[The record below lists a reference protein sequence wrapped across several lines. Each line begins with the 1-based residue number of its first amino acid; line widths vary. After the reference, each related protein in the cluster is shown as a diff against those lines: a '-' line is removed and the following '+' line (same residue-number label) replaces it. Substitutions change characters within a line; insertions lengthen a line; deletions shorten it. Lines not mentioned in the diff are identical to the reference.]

1 MAIMTTGISPFGT
14 KPSSKA
20 KAKEKDE
27 TAADAFSSLMN
38 AASMNGADRTDAVK
52 SGDGK
57 TDMSGVADINKT
69 DVKTN
74 AGEKKQPEKTMEE
87 KSVKDDAGTDTA
99 KGPDNTKV
107 EASEETKRVKTTET
121 DKTGET
127 DTDAVAD
134 GELVQ
139 DVISGLADIIKDLL
153 NIDDEEL
160 NKLLAETGYNIQD
173 LIVKSNLADFIL
185 QANGATSVD
194 ALINEDLN
202 NLLKTA
208 SSLLDNLMEK
218 FDISS
223 VDVEAFVAEA
233 DAVLV
238 GSEDESETFIQEDI
252 PVSENDGAKA
262 DADDMAGETRVTIH
276 THEDAEETKVTINT
290 RNDET
295 VQGTVNDSWQSNG
308 NSAGNENRP
317 NSQNAQ
323 TDIINNLNQAIDNI
337 ADADIVN
344 ALDSFTE
351 SVSEADIVRQI
362 IDEIKVNM
370 SKETTSLELQLNPEH
385 LGKVQISVS
394 TRNGIMQAQIVTEN
408 EAARHA
414 VEASMASLR
423 ETLDNQGLKVEAVEV
438 MVATYEFFGNGK
450 EQQESPKGRNADRAG
465 RTSGSFS
472 DEDIEDTEQLE
483 QEMMQAQG
491 NTVSYMA

>member
-1 MAIMTTGISPFGT
+1 MAITTTGISPFGT
-14 KPSSKA
+14 KPSPKA
-20 KAKEKDE
+20 KAREKDE

-38 AASMNGADRTDAVK
+38 AASMGGTDKTDAVK
-52 SGDGK
+52 SSDGK
-57 TDMSGVADINKT
+57 ADVSGVTDINKT

-74 AGEKKQPEKTMEE
+74 AGEKKEPEKAIE
-87 KSVKDDAGTDTA
+87 KESVKDNAGTDA
-99 KGPDNTKV
+99 AGEPVNTKV
-107 EASEETKRVKTTET
+107 AASEEAKGTNTDGTVET
-121 DKTGET
+121 DM
-127 DTDAVAD
+127 DVAAD
-134 GELVQ
+134 EEIVKDVLSELTEM
-139 DVISGLADIIKDLL
+139 IKDLL

-160 NKLLAETGYNIQD
+160 DKLLAETGYNIQD
-173 LIVKSNLADFIL
+173 LMLKSNLTDFIL
-185 QANGATSVD
+185 QASDATSVD

-208 SSLLDNLMEK
+208 SGLLDNLMEK

-233 DAVLV
+233 DAVLA
-238 GSEDESETFIQEDI
+238 GSEDETKTFVQEDI
-252 PVSENDGAKA
+252 PVSENDGIKA
-262 DADDMAGETRVTIH
+262 GEAAHEEKGVISTHEDMEETRVTIH
-276 THEDAEETKVTINT
+276 TEG
-290 RNDET
+290 DET
-295 VQGTVNDSWQSNG
+295 VRSAVTEASQSNG
-308 NSAGNENRP
+308 AGSESR
-317 NSQNAQ
+317 SDRQDAKA
-323 TDIINNLNQAIDNI
+323 DIINNLNQAIGNI
-337 ADADIVN
+337 ADTDMVN
-344 ALDSFTE
+344 PLDSFTN

-394 TRNGIMQAQIVTEN
+394 ARNGIMQAQIVTEN

-414 VEASMASLR
+414 VEASIASLR

-450 EQQESPKGRNADRAG
+450 EQQGSPKGRNADRAG
-465 RTSGSFS
+465 KTSGGFT
-472 DEDIEDTEQLE
+472 DESIEDAEQLE

>member
-74 AGEKKQPEKTMEE
+74 AGSEPKKTMEKE
-87 KSVKDDAGTDTA
+87 PVKDNAETDAVRET
-99 KGPDNTKV
+99 DNTKIA
-107 EASEETKRVKTTET
+107 ASEEAKGVKTSEA
-121 DKTGET
+121 GEA
-127 DTDAVAD
+127 DADDAVAE
-134 GELVQ
+134 ELVQ
-139 DVISGLADIIKDLL
+139 DVISEPTDMIKDLL
-153 NIDDEEL
+153 DIDDEEL
-160 NKLLAETGYNIQD
+160 DNLLAETGYNIQD
-173 LIVKSNLADFIL
+173 LMLKSNLTDFIL
-185 QANGATSVD
+185 QVSDATSVD
-194 ALINEDLN
+194 VLINEDLN

-208 SSLLDNLMEK
+208 SNLLDNLMEK
-218 FDISS
+218 FDISN

-233 DAVLV
+233 DAVLA
-238 GSEDESETFIQEDI
+238 GSEDETNAFVQEDI
-252 PVSENDGAKA
+252 PTPENNDVKT
-262 DADDMAGETRVTIH
+262 DDTVREARGTIS
-276 THEDAEETKVTINT
+276 THENVEETKVTINT
-290 RNDET
+290 ESDEAVRST
-295 VQGTVNDSWQSNG
+295 VSEAWQSDG
-308 NSAGNENRP
+308 AGSESR
-317 NSQNAQ
+317 SDRQDAKA
-323 TDIINNLNQAIDNI
+323 DILNNLNQAIGNI
-337 ADADIVN
+337 TDTDMVN
-344 ALDSFTE
+344 PLDSFTN

-450 EQQESPKGRNADRAG
+450 EQQGSPKGRNADRAG
-465 RTSGSFS
+465 KNTSGSFS
-472 DEDIEDTEQLE
+472 DENVEDVEQLE

>member
-1 MAIMTTGISPFGT
+1 MAITTTGISPFGT
-14 KPSSKA
+14 KPNPKA
-20 KAKEKDE
+20 KTKEKDE

-38 AASMNGADRTDAVK
+38 AASMNGTDKNDAVK
-52 SGDGK
+52 SSDGK
-57 TDMSGVADINKT
+57 VDVSGVADINRT
-69 DVKTN
+69 DVQNN
-74 AGEKKQPEKTMEE
+74 AGAKNEPKKTTGKE
-87 KSVKDDAGTDTA
+87 SVKNDAG
-99 KGPDNTKV
+99 
-107 EASEETKRVKTTET
+107 S
-121 DKTGET
+121 
-127 DTDAVAD
+127 TDAVKEPANTKITASEDTKGVNTAETGEAD
-134 GELVQ
+134 MDEAATDELVK
-139 DVISGLADIIKDLL
+139 DVISELTDIIKDLL
-153 NIDDEEL
+153 DIDDEEL

-173 LIVKSNLADFIL
+173 LMLKSNLTDFIL
-185 QANGATSVD
+185 QASDATNVD

-233 DAVLV
+233 DMVLAE
-238 GSEDESETFIQEDI
+238 SEDEITALMQEDI
-252 PVSENDGAKA
+252 PVSEDDGIKT
-262 DADDMAGETRVTIH
+262 DDTAREARNTISTHEDVEETRVNIH
-276 THEDAEETKVTINT
+276 TES
-290 RNDET
+290 DET
-295 VQGTVNDSWQSNG
+295 VRSTVSEARQSD
-308 NSAGNENRP
+308 SAGSEGR
-317 NSQNAQ
+317 SDRQDAKA
-323 TDIINNLNQAIDNI
+323 DIINNLNQAIDNI
-337 ADADIVN
+337 SDTDMVN
-344 ALDSFTE
+344 SLDSFTE

-370 SKETTSLELQLNPEH
+370 SRETTSLELQLNPEH

-423 ETLDNQGLKVEAVEV
+423 ETFDNQGLKVEAVEV

-450 EQQESPKGRNADRAG
+450 EQQGSPKGQNADRAG
-465 RTSGSFS
+465 KNISGGFA
-472 DEDIEDTEQLE
+472 DEDIEDAEQLE

>member
-1 MAIMTTGISPFGT
+1 MAITTTGICPFGT
-14 KPSSKA
+14 RQGSKA

-38 AASMNGADRTDAVK
+38 AASMNSADKNNTVK

-57 TDMSGVADINKT
+57 ADVSGVADINKT
-69 DVKTN
+69 DVRSN
-74 AGEKKQPEKTMEE
+74 AGAKNEPEKTTE
-87 KSVKDDAGTDTA
+87 KEPVKDNAGTDVA
-99 KGPDNTKV
+99 GESANTKAA
-107 EASEETKRVKTTET
+107 ASEEAKGVKATGT

-127 DTDAVAD
+127 DADVDVAAD
-134 GELVQ
+134 EELVK
-139 DVISGLADIIKDLL
+139 DVISELTDMIKDLL
-153 NIDDEEL
+153 DIDDEEL

-173 LIVKSNLADFIL
+173 LMLKSNLTDFIL
-185 QANGATSVD
+185 QASDATSVD

-208 SSLLDNLMEK
+208 SELLDNLIEK

-223 VDVEAFVAEA
+223 VDVEAIVAEA
-233 DAVLV
+233 DAVLAD
-238 GSEDESETFIQEDI
+238 SEGETRAFVQEDI
-252 PVSENDGAKA
+252 PATESEGIKA
-262 DADDMAGETRVTIH
+262 DDTAGEARVAVSTHEDVEETRVAIH
-276 THEDAEETKVTINT
+276 TES
-290 RNDET
+290 DET
-295 VQGTVNDSWQSNG
+295 VRSTVTEASQSNG
-308 NSAGNENRP
+308 AGSEGR
-317 NSQNAQ
+317 SDRQDAKA
-323 TDIINNLNQAIDNI
+323 DIINNLNQAIGNI
-337 ADADIVN
+337 ADADMVN
-344 ALDSFTE
+344 PLESFTN
-351 SVSEADIVRQI
+351 SISEADIVRQI

-370 SKETTSLELQLNPEH
+370 SRETTSLELQLNPEH

-423 ETLDNQGLKVEAVEV
+423 ETFDNQGLKVEAVEV

-450 EQQESPKGRNADRAG
+450 EQQGSPKGRNADRAG
-465 RTSGSFS
+465 KTSGGFT
-472 DEDIEDTEQLE
+472 DENIEDGEQLE

>member
-1 MAIMTTGISPFGT
+1 MAIMTTGISPFGA

-38 AASMNGADRTDAVK
+38 AASMNGADKTDAVK

-74 AGEKKQPEKTMEE
+74 AGEKNEPKKTMEKE
-87 KSVKDDAGTDTA
+87 PVKDNAGTDA
-99 KGPDNTKV
+99 VREPDNTKIT
-107 EASEETKRVKTTET
+107 ASEEAKGVKASEA
-121 DKTGET
+121 GET
-127 DTDAVAD
+127 DADDVVAE
-134 GELVQ
+134 ELVK
-139 DVISGLADIIKDLL
+139 DVISELTDMIKDLL
-153 NIDDEEL
+153 DIDDEEL
-160 NKLLAETGYNIQD
+160 DNLLAETGYNIQD
-173 LIVKSNLADFIL
+173 LMLKSNLTDFIL
-185 QANGATSVD
+185 QASDATSVD
-194 ALINEDLN
+194 VLINEDLN

-208 SSLLDNLMEK
+208 SNLLDNLMEK

-233 DAVLV
+233 DAVLA
-238 GSEDESETFIQEDI
+238 GSENETNAFVQEDI
-252 PVSENDGAKA
+252 PTPENDDIKT
-262 DADDMAGETRVTIH
+262 DDTVREARGTIS
-276 THEDAEETKVTINT
+276 THEDVEEIKVTINT
-290 RNDET
+290 ESDEAVRST
-295 VQGTVNDSWQSNG
+295 VSEAWQSDG
-308 NSAGNENRP
+308 AGSESR
-317 NSQNAQ
+317 SDRQDAKA
-323 TDIINNLNQAIDNI
+323 DILNNLNQAIGNI
-337 ADADIVN
+337 TDTDMVN
-344 ALDSFTE
+344 PLDSFTN

-394 TRNGIMQAQIVTEN
+394 ARNGIMQAQIVTEN

-450 EQQESPKGRNADRAG
+450 EQQGSPKGRNADRAG
-465 RTSGSFS
+465 KNTSGSFS
-472 DEDIEDTEQLE
+472 DENVEDVEQLE

>member
-74 AGEKKQPEKTMEE
+74 AGSEPKKTMEKE
-87 KSVKDDAGTDTA
+87 PVKDNAETDAVRET
-99 KGPDNTKV
+99 DNTKIA
-107 EASEETKRVKTTET
+107 ASEEAKGVKTSEA
-121 DKTGET
+121 GEA
-127 DTDAVAD
+127 DADDAVAE
-134 GELVQ
+134 ELVQ
-139 DVISGLADIIKDLL
+139 DVISELTDMIKDLL
-153 NIDDEEL
+153 DIDDEEL
-160 NKLLAETGYNIQD
+160 DNLLAETGYNIQD
-173 LIVKSNLADFIL
+173 LMLKSNLTDFIL
-185 QANGATSVD
+185 QVSDATSVD
-194 ALINEDLN
+194 VLINEDLN

-208 SSLLDNLMEK
+208 SNLLDNLMEK
-218 FDISS
+218 FDISN

-233 DAVLV
+233 DAVLA
-238 GSEDESETFIQEDI
+238 GSEDETNAFVQEDI
-252 PVSENDGAKA
+252 PTPENNDVKT
-262 DADDMAGETRVTIH
+262 DDTVREARGTIS
-276 THEDAEETKVTINT
+276 THENVEETKVTINT
-290 RNDET
+290 ESDEAVRST
-295 VQGTVNDSWQSNG
+295 VSEAWQSDG
-308 NSAGNENRP
+308 AGSESR
-317 NSQNAQ
+317 SDRQDAKA
-323 TDIINNLNQAIDNI
+323 DILNNLNQAIGYTTDT
-337 ADADIVN
+337 DMVN
-344 ALDSFTE
+344 PLDSFTN

-450 EQQESPKGRNADRAG
+450 EQQGSPKGRNADRAG
-465 RTSGSFS
+465 KNTSGSFS
-472 DEDIEDTEQLE
+472 DENVEDVEQLE

>member
-1 MAIMTTGISPFGT
+1 MAITTTGISPFGT
-14 KPSSKA
+14 KPSPKAKSKA
-20 KAKEKDE
+20 KDE

-38 AASMNGADRTDAVK
+38 AASMGSTDKTDAVK

-57 TDMSGVADINKT
+57 ADVSGVADINKT
-69 DVKTN
+69 DVGSNTGAKN
-74 AGEKKQPEKTMEE
+74 EPEKTTE
-87 KSVKDDAGTDTA
+87 KKSAKDSVGTDTA
-99 KGPDNTKV
+99 KEPDDTKAV
-107 EASEETKRVKTTET
+107 ASEETKGVKTAGT
-121 DKTGET
+121 DKTGKT

-134 GELVQ
+134 GELVK
-139 DVISGLADIIKDLL
+139 DVISELTDIIKDLL
-153 NIDDEEL
+153 GIDDEEL

-173 LIVKSNLADFIL
+173 LMVKSNLADFIL
-185 QANGATSVD
+185 QANDATSVD

-208 SSLLDNLMEK
+208 SNLLDNLMEK

-233 DAVLV
+233 DVVLA
-238 GSEDESETFIQEDI
+238 GSEDETGIFVQEDV
-252 PVSENDGAKA
+252 PVSENDGIKA
-262 DADDMAGETRVTIH
+262 GETAHEEKGVISTHEDMEETRVTIH
-276 THEDAEETKVTINT
+276 TES
-290 RNDET
+290 DET
-295 VQGTVNDSWQSNG
+295 IRSTVTEASQSNG
-308 NSAGNENRP
+308 AGSESR
-317 NSQNAQ
+317 SDRQDAKA
-323 TDIINNLNQAIDNI
+323 DIINNLNQAIGNI
-337 ADADIVN
+337 ADTDMVN
-344 ALDSFTE
+344 PLDSFTN
-351 SVSEADIVRQI
+351 SISEADIVRQI

-394 TRNGIMQAQIVTEN
+394 ARNGIMQAQIVTEN

-414 VEASMASLR
+414 VEASIASLR

-450 EQQESPKGRNADRAG
+450 EQQGSPKGRNADRAG
-465 RTSGSFS
+465 KTSGGFT
-472 DEDIEDTEQLE
+472 DENIEDGEQLE

>member
-74 AGEKKQPEKTMEE
+74 AGSEPKKTMEKE
-87 KSVKDDAGTDTA
+87 PVKDNAETDAVRET
-99 KGPDNTKV
+99 DNTKIA
-107 EASEETKRVKTTET
+107 ASEEAKGVKPSEA
-121 DKTGET
+121 GEA
-127 DTDAVAD
+127 DADDAVAE
-134 GELVQ
+134 ELVQ
-139 DVISGLADIIKDLL
+139 DVISELTDMIKDLL
-153 NIDDEEL
+153 DIDDEKL
-160 NKLLAETGYNIQD
+160 DNLLAETGYNIQD
-173 LIVKSNLADFIL
+173 LMLKSNLTDFIL
-185 QANGATSVD
+185 QVSDATSVD
-194 ALINEDLN
+194 VLINEDLN

-208 SSLLDNLMEK
+208 SNLLDNLMEK
-218 FDISS
+218 FDISN

-233 DAVLV
+233 DAVLA
-238 GSEDESETFIQEDI
+238 GSEDETNAFVQEDI
-252 PVSENDGAKA
+252 PTPENNDVKT
-262 DADDMAGETRVTIH
+262 DDTVREARGTIS
-276 THEDAEETKVTINT
+276 THENVEETKVTINT
-290 RNDET
+290 ESDEAVRST
-295 VQGTVNDSWQSNG
+295 VSEAWQSDG
-308 NSAGNENRP
+308 AGSESR
-317 NSQNAQ
+317 SDRQDAKA
-323 TDIINNLNQAIDNI
+323 DILNNLNQAIGNI
-337 ADADIVN
+337 TDTDMVN
-344 ALDSFTE
+344 PLESFTN

-450 EQQESPKGRNADRAG
+450 EQQGSPKGQNAGRAG
-465 RTSGSFS
+465 KNTSGSFS
-472 DEDIEDTEQLE
+472 DENVEDVEQLE